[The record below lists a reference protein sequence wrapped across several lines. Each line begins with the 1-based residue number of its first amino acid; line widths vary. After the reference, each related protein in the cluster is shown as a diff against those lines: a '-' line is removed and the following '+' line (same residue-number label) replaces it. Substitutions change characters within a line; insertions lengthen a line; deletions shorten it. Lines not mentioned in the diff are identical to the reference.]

1 MFWEWLLQS
10 LLLRRLLF
18 RGLFGDVHGIIT
30 GEFDTS
36 TNHSSLPLPLVGST
50 EGVEHIERVLLVLV
64 LAVRGDR
71 FLLLRAL
78 LPTFVSVFLRA
89 VGLHDG
95 LVVLLLP
102 LLQVLL
108 GELGHGDRLPAAEL
122 GERGEE
128 GVRGLPR

>member
-1 MFWEWLLQS
+1 MFREWLLQS
-10 LLLRRLLF
+10 LLLRHLLF

-30 GEFDTS
+30 GEFDTF
-36 TNHSSLPLPLVGST
+36 VGST

-64 LAVRGDR
+64 LAVCGDR

-78 LPTFVSVFLRA
+78 LPTFVSIFLRA